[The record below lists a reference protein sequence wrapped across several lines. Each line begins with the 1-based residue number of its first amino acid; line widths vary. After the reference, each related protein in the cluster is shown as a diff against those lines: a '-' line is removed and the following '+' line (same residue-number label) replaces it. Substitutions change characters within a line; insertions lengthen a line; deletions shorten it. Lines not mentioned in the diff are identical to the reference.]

1 MSYRSTALEP
11 RKHGG
16 SGVPPG
22 FGRPAPSSM
31 PHGAVQLW
39 LGFLLLTG
47 AGQGNCQ
54 IDRTSQ
60 VEIFRALRQAA
71 LPPMP
76 ALPGA
81 HEPPEPPGPDGQS
94 NGPGEAAI
102 QRPISGPRGLR
113 MPIAGVSVSTLSNL
127 DAAERDMAARREDHR
142 KDMRLW
148 AEVRRAR
155 ASGDPKA
162 ISAAEQAL
170 ADYLSAR
177 LARTRGKTYPPGTSL
192 TTILKEIRALARH
205 RSPRR
210 WWVLVT
216 LATVAVAPL
225 AVLALCRLRER
236 RLRSHLTDPAQRF
249 IP

>member
-1 MSYRSTALEP
+1 
-11 RKHGG
+11 
-16 SGVPPG
+16 
-22 FGRPAPSSM
+22 M
-31 PHGAVQLW
+31 PHYALQLW

-47 AGQGNCQ
+47 AGQGHCQ

-60 VEIFRALRQAA
+60 VEVFRAMRQAA
-71 LPPMP
+71 LLPPMP
-76 ALPGA
+76 ALPGV
-81 HEPPEPPGPDGQS
+81 HELPEPPGPDGQS

-113 MPIAGVSVSTLSNL
+113 IPAPAVSAFTLSNL
-127 DAAERDMAARREDHR
+127 DAARRDMAARKEDHR

-155 ASGDPKA
+155 ASGDPKE

-192 TTILKEIRALARH
+192 ATILKEYRGLARH

-210 WWVLVT
+210 WWVPVT
-216 LATVAVAPL
+216 LATVTVAPL
-225 AVLALCRLRER
+225 AVFALYRLRER
-236 RLRSHLTDPAQRF
+236 RLRSHLTDPS
-249 IP
+249 